1 MRHLLKIICNLFPSR
16 ALVVISSPILN
27 AGNGR
32 YLEGTSTDIGL
43 KDLTSE
49 EDAKKAARLV
59 IDSRSMGAGFVDA
72 EVVTLTASQIAKVKD
87 VETYKTLIAG
97 NQRAVTRGSVG

>member
-1 MRHLLKIICNLFPSR
+1 M
-16 ALVVISSPILN
+16 
-27 AGNGR
+27 
-32 YLEGTSTDIGL
+32 
-43 KDLTSE
+43 
-49 EDAKKAARLV
+49 
-59 IDSRSMGAGFVDA
+59 IDSLSMGAGFVDA